1 MARHAMLNNIQ
12 HKDLRVITRAGAQFG
27 DNVGTVMCFPTEYA
41 EIQREY
47 PIFFRKDPDTGEYS
61 SVALLGLTKDENL
74 FLEGDRWDASY
85 IPGIIARGPF
95 LIGFQVREESGESV
109 QAPMIHIDLDHPRVS
124 QSEGEAVFLEHGGN
138 SRYLDRIA
146 SILNGINDGLVF
158 SKAMFA
164 LFTKYELIEPLKLEI
179 KVDADSLY
187 NLVGLHT
194 ISEPKLRNLGPEAV
208 YDLHRAG
215 FLQGAFLQLA
225 SLQNLGRLIERMQRR
240 RQRQAAIA
248 S

>member
-1 MARHAMLNNIQ
+1 
-12 HKDLRVITRAGAQFG
+12 
-27 DNVGTVMCFPTEYA
+27 
-41 EIQREY
+41 
-47 PIFFRKDPDTGEYS
+47 
-61 SVALLGLTKDENL
+61 
-74 FLEGDRWDASY
+74 
-85 IPGIIARGPF
+85 
-95 LIGFQVREESGESV
+95 
-109 QAPMIHIDLDHPRVS
+109 MIHIDLDHPRVS

-146 SILNGINDGLVF
+146 SILNGISDGLVF

-225 SLQNLGRLIERMQRR
+225 SLQNLGRLIERKQRR
-240 RQRQAAIA
+240 RQR
-248 S
+248 